1 MMKTEIDPRIERAA
15 ASLNGVSTF
24 PAPQAIAIHADA
36 HSDLRQRFVSIAR
49 DPRALEKVLGGVLW
63 LSLALVLFAAL

>member
-1 MMKTEIDPRIERAA
+1 MIKTEIDPRIGRAT

-24 PAPQAIAIHADA
+24 PAPQAIAIHADT
-36 HSDLRQRFVSIAR
+36 HPDLRQRFVSIAR

-63 LSLALVLFAAL
+63 LGLALVLLVAI